1 LVLISEVT
9 IVVDTVKTHSNIPVE
24 EYYGPEYLTHP
35 GDPKLKRV
43 GQPGSFPFT
52 RGKTKTMYRHG
63 PWLMGSYSGFG
74 AAEDA
79 NKRFKEL
86 LNAGTTSLNVALD
99 LPTQLGMDSD
109 DPLARDEVGR
119 VGVAI
124 DTIADLERLFEGIEL
139 TQVANLS
146 CIANAISP
154 IMLAMFMVVAQRQDI
169 NPADLRLYLQNDSLK
184 ELTAR
189 GNYIFP
195 PQASLKLA
203 VDVIA
208 YCRQNLP
215 QSTTISFCGYH
226 FRESGASAAQEVA
239 FTLANARA
247 YMREA
252 LSRGLS
258 ADDLG
263 PTLNMFLS
271 AGMDLFEEVA
281 KFRAARRMWAH
292 MMRNEFDSKDS
303 KAQAITIRCYTSGS
317 NLTAQLPLNNIVRTT
332 IEALSGVLGGIQAM
346 VVSSMDE
353 ALSIPSREAQNTALA
368 TQQIIY
374 HETGVTNTPDPLG
387 GSYYVESLTDTL
399 EEMISDELVRI
410 EALGGAVQAAANG
423 YIQTAL
429 SKAAHEF
436 QQQIERGERV
446 VIGVNKHRPTNDE
459 QDIPDLFIPNP
470 DSEARQIKRLRKIKK
485 SRNSST
491 VLTALSNVKKA
502 AIEGDNIV
510 PSIMVAVEAYSTM
523 GEITKVL
530 KEVYGEAS
538 DIGAY

>member
-1 LVLISEVT
+1 MSNMI
-9 IVVDTVKTHSNIPVE
+9 KTYSGILVE
-24 EYYGPEYLTHP
+24 ECYGPGHLAHP
-35 GDPKLKRV
+35 DDPKLKRI

-52 RGKTKTMYRHG
+52 RGKTKAMHRCQ

-86 LNAGTTSLNVALD
+86 LTAGTTSLNIALD
-99 LPTQLGMDSD
+99 LPTQLGLDSD
-109 DPLARDEVGR
+109 DPLARGEVGR

-124 DTIADLERLFEGIEL
+124 DTIADLERLFEGIDL
-139 TQVANLS
+139 TEVANLS

-154 IMLAMFMVVAQRQDI
+154 MMLAMFMVVAQRQGI

-195 PQASLKLA
+195 PQSSLKLA
-203 VDVIA
+203 VDVMS

-252 LSRGLS
+252 LARGLK

-263 PTLNMFLS
+263 PTLSMFLA

-292 MMRNEFDSKDS
+292 MMRNEFNSKNP

-317 NLTAQLPLNNIVRTT
+317 NLTAQQPLNNIVRTT
-332 IEALSGVLGGIQAM
+332 IEALAGVLGGIQAM

-353 ALSIPSREAQNTALA
+353 ALSIPSREAQRTALA

-374 HETGVTNTPDPLG
+374 FETGVTNTPDPLG

-399 EEMISDELVRI
+399 EEMIRDELDRI
-410 EALGGAVQAAANG
+410 EARGGAVEAIAKG
-423 YIQTAL
+423 YIQAAL
-429 SKAAHEF
+429 SKAAYEF
-436 QQQIERGERV
+436 QQQIERGERII
-446 VIGVNKHRPTNDE
+446 IGVNKHRSTDDE

-470 DSEARQIKRLRKIKK
+470 ESEARQVALLKEVKEN
-485 SRNSST
+485 RNASV
-491 VLTALSNVKKA
+491 VLSALSKVKQA
-502 AIEGDNIV
+502 AVEGDNVI
-510 PSIMVAVEAYSTM
+510 PSIMVAVEAYCTM
-523 GEITKVL
+523 GEITKAL

-538 DIGAY
+538 DTGAY

>member
-1 LVLISEVT
+1 VDNT
-9 IVVDTVKTHSNIPVE
+9 IKTHSNIRVE
-24 EYYGPEYLTHP
+24 EYYGPKHSTQPNRLESI
-35 GDPKLKRV
+35 RI

-74 AAEDA
+74 AAEDT

-86 LNAGTTSLNVALD
+86 LSAGTTSLNVALD

-109 DPLARDEVGR
+109 DPLAQGEVGR

-124 DTIADLERLFEGIEL
+124 DTIADLERLFDGIEL
-139 TQVANLS
+139 TRVANLS

-154 IMLAMFMVVAQRQDI
+154 IMVAMFMVLAQRRNI

-203 VDVIA
+203 VDVMA

-215 QSTTISFCGYH
+215 HSTTISFCGYH
-226 FRESGASAAQEVA
+226 FREAGASAAQEVA

-252 LSRGLS
+252 LGRGLN

-271 AGMDLFEEVA
+271 AGIDLFEEVA
-281 KFRAARRMWAH
+281 KFRAARRKWAH
-292 MMRNEFDSKDS
+292 MMRDEFGSKDP

-332 IEALSGVLGGIQAM
+332 IEALSGVLGGVQAM

-353 ALSIPSREAQNTALA
+353 ALSIPSREAQNVALA

-374 HETGVTNTPDPLG
+374 HETGVANTPDPLG

-399 EEMISDELVRI
+399 DEMINDELDRI
-410 EALGGAVQAAANG
+410 EARGGAVQAAADG
-423 YIQTAL
+423 YIQAAL

-446 VIGVNKHRPTNDE
+446 IIGVNKNRPGDDE
-459 QDIPDLFIPNP
+459 QDIPDLFIPDPN
-470 DSEARQIKRLRKIKK
+470 SEARQIDRLRQIKE
-485 SRNSST
+485 SRNSSA
-491 VLTALSNVKKA
+491 VLSALSEVKKA
-502 AIEGDNIV
+502 AIESDNIV
-510 PSIMVAVEAYSTM
+510 PSIKVAVEACSTM

-538 DIGAY
+538 DTGVY

>member
-1 LVLISEVT
+1 MPDVI
-9 IVVDTVKTHSNIPVE
+9 KTYSGIPVE
-24 EYYGPEYLTHP
+24 ECYGPEHLIHP
-35 GDPKLKRV
+35 DDPKLKRI
-43 GQPGSFPFT
+43 GQPGAFPFT
-52 RGKTKTMYRHG
+52 RGKSKTMHRRQ

-86 LNAGTTSLNVALD
+86 LAAGTTSLNVALD
-99 LPTQLGMDSD
+99 LPTQLGLDSD

-124 DTIADLERLFEGIEL
+124 DTMADLERLFEGIDL

-154 IMLAMFMVVAQRQDI
+154 IMLAMFMVVAQRRGIDPT
-169 NPADLRLYLQNDSLK
+169 NLRLYLQNDSLK
-184 ELTAR
+184 EFTAR

-203 VDVIA
+203 VDVMT
-208 YCRQNLP
+208 YCRQKLP

-247 YMREA
+247 YMKEA
-252 LSRGLS
+252 LARGLS

-263 PTLNMFLS
+263 PTLSMFLA

-281 KFRAARRMWAH
+281 KFRVARRMWAH
-292 MMRNEFDSKDS
+292 MMRDEFDSKDPN
-303 KAQAITIRCYTSGS
+303 AQAISIRCYTSGS
-317 NLTAQLPLNNIVRTT
+317 NLTAQQPLNNIVRTT

-353 ALSIPSREAQNTALA
+353 ALSIPSREAQRTALA

-374 HETGVTNTPDPLG
+374 FETGATNTPDPLG
-387 GSYYVESLTDTL
+387 GSYYVESLTDAL
-399 EEMISDELVRI
+399 EEMIRDELDRI
-410 EALGGAVQAAANG
+410 ETQGGAVAATDNG

-429 SKAAHEF
+429 SRAAYEF
-436 QQQIERGERV
+436 QQKIERGERV
-446 VIGVNKHRPTNDE
+446 IIGVNKHRPTDAE

-470 DSEARQIKRLRKIKK
+470 DSEARQVARLRKLKEN
-485 SRNSST
+485 RDT
-491 VLTALSNVKKA
+491 LAVLSALSKVKQA
-502 AIEGDNIV
+502 AVESNNIV
-510 PSIMVAVEAYSTM
+510 PFIMIAVKACATM

-530 KEVYGEAS
+530 KEVYGEAL
-538 DIGAY
+538 DMGTY

>member
-1 LVLISEVT
+1 MSNIT
-9 IVVDTVKTHSNIPVE
+9 KTYSGIPVE
-24 EYYGPEYLTHP
+24 ECYGPEHLIRP
-35 GDPKLKRV
+35 DDPKSKRI
-43 GQPGSFPFT
+43 GQPGTFPFT
-52 RGKTKTMYRHG
+52 RGKSKTMHRHQ

-79 NKRFKEL
+79 NERFREL
-86 LNAGTTSLNVALD
+86 LAAGTTALNVALD
-99 LPTQLGMDSD
+99 LPTQLGLDSD

-119 VGVAI
+119 VGVAV
-124 DTIADLERLFEGIEL
+124 DTIADLERLFEGIDL

-154 IMLAMFMVVAQRQDI
+154 IMLAMFVVMSQRRGID
-169 NPADLRLYLQNDSLK
+169 PGDLRLYLQNDSLK

-195 PQASLKLA
+195 AQASLKLA
-203 VDVIA
+203 VDVMA

-215 QSTTISFCGYH
+215 KSATISFCGYH

-252 LSRGLS
+252 LARGLS

-263 PTLNMFLS
+263 PTLSLFLA

-281 KFRAARRMWAH
+281 KFRVARRMWAR
-292 MMRNEFDSKDS
+292 MMRDEFGSRDPT
-303 KAQAITIRCYTSGS
+303 AQAISIRCYTSGS
-317 NLTAQLPLNNIVRTT
+317 NLTAQQPLNNIVRTT
-332 IEALSGVLGGIQAM
+332 IEALAGVLGGIQAM

-353 ALSIPSREAQNTALA
+353 ALSIPSREAQRTALA

-374 HETGVTNTPDPLG
+374 FETGVTNTPDPLG
-387 GSYYVESLTDTL
+387 GSYYVESLTDAL
-399 EEMISDELVRI
+399 EEMIRDELERI
-410 EALGGAVQAAANG
+410 EAQGGAVTATDNG

-429 SKAAHEF
+429 SKAAYEF
-436 QQQIERGERV
+436 QQRIERRERV
-446 VIGVNKHRPTNDE
+446 IIGVNKYPVDSSE
-459 QDIPDLFIPNP
+459 QYIPDLFTPNP
-470 DSEARQIKRLRKIKK
+470 DSETRQVARLKKVRESRDTSAVLR
-485 SRNSST
+485 
-491 VLTALSNVKKA
+491 ALSRVKQA
-502 AIEGDNIV
+502 
-510 PSIMVAVEAYSTM
+510 AVEGENVIPFITIAVKAYATM

-538 DIGAY
+538 DIGTY